1 MAYAAWILLK
11 LTGIM
16 VFIFV
21 SNLSAFFIHAPL
33 GKMAESGVFN
43 ELE

>member
-11 LTGIM
+11 LIGII

-21 SNLSAFFIHAPL
+21 SNLSAFFIHAPWKN
-33 GKMAESGVFN
+33 GGVRGIN
-43 ELE
+43 ERQ